1 MDALFVACVHRVAHH
16 DDAIDLLW
24 LWDIHLLASRLSAD
38 PEFSLASLEAG
49 TRALAAEL
57 GIKAGELIG
66 ITRVALTGR
75 NVSPGIFEIMW
86 LLGKEKVVARLR
98 EAAERWSRES
108 PQARV

>member
-1 MDALFVACVHRVAHH
+1 EDLSIEETAWAGLREKAEVAARFEA
-16 DDAIDLLW
+16 
-24 LWDIHLLASRLSAD
+24 LASRLSAD